1 MNTRTPCSNSKEEEK
16 QDERPNVEWRKR
28 DVKPGKTSSLEI
40 SPKAHRDGK
49 RREAEVQP
57 LPEVRDPKEERDTWK
72 DEWIKRSG
80 VFGENEIKLQTWQ
93 R

>member
-1 MNTRTPCSNSKEEEK
+1 MSNRARHLRWK
-16 QDERPNVEWRKR
+16 
-28 DVKPGKTSSLEI
+28 
-40 SPKAHRDGK
+40 KAHRDGK

-80 VFGENEIKLQTWQ
+80 VFGDNGKKFRGDNVEATIRKKEKL
-93 R
+93 RRKFDG